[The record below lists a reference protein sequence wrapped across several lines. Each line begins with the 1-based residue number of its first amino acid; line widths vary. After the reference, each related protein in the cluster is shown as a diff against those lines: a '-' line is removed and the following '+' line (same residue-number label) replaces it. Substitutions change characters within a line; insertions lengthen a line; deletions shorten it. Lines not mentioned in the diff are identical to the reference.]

1 MGRAY
6 LTFWKKWSSLIHS
19 LKSSLI
25 HSQKSSFSHFP
36 VADSANKLD
45 NHGSRGFGR
54 PKKPRP
60 KSGFTFMDYT
70 IMLVLKGFIDVLF
83 WKITKYGRGCIET
96 HWQPYIVI
104 WLTIGYGGYASRNP
118 ILKALTTN
126 IGMY

>member
-1 MGRAY
+1 MVV
-6 LTFWKKWSSLIHS
+6 LEPSLLRILAKGGHYV
-19 LKSSLI
+19 
-25 HSQKSSFSHFP
+25 H

-96 HWQPYIVI
+96 Y
-104 WLTIGYGGYASRNP
+104 
-118 ILKALTTN
+118 
-126 IGMY
+126 